1 MEKQTAVDFIVDKLS
16 EILGDICNDLSVKQ
30 TLRNHYAIKE
40 AKAIEKQQIIDADL
54 AGVER
59 TLRTI
64 NNHTPTPITL
74 ELIEAIKKGETNH
87 EDGEQYYEST
97 FKTKEENDNRSNWM
111 P

>member
-1 MEKQTAVDFIVDKLS
+1 MEKQTAVDFIMS
-16 EILGDICNDLSVKQ
+16 SVKGEIHPADMIIFE
-30 TLRNHYAIKE
+30 L
-40 AKAIEKQQIIDADL
+40 AKALEKQQIVDADL

-64 NNHTPTPITL
+64 NNHVPTPFTL

-97 FKTKEENDNRSNWM
+97 FKTKEEK
-111 P
+111 